1 MLVAAVVDA
10 VVVAV
15 AVAVANDDGDDDVAD
30 AEFCVPSLW
39 EWRADVVVS

>member
-1 MLVAAVVDA
+1 MLVAVE
-10 VVVAV
+10 VVAV
-15 AVAVANDDGDDDVAD
+15 VANDDDDDDDVEE